1 MPKYSIYALIDPRTD
16 QERYI
21 GVTKDVIG
29 RLYFHMRNAP
39 WLETPKDA
47 WLLELSQLD
56 LVPELQVLETFEAS
70 HHTETVARE
79 RELYWIQRFTSSGAS
94 LLNISGLLPHRTP
107 YQPRP
112 CALTKYR
119 ARLFWSVSE
128 LAQKADVDVG
138 SVKRAERGIRISGR
152 VARQIAEALS
162 EGYGRAIAVQDIE
175 GLDVRL

>member
-21 GVTKDVIG
+21 GVTKDEIG

-47 WLLELSQLD
+47 WLLEL
-56 LVPELQVLETFEAS
+56 VPELRVLETVEAS

-79 RELYWIQRFTSSGAS
+79 RELYWIQRFKSSGAS

-112 CALTKYR
+112 CALTEYR

-128 LAQKADVDVG
+128 LAQKANIDVS
-138 SVKRAERGIRISGR
+138 SVKRAERGLRISGR

-162 EGYGRAIAVQDIE
+162 EGLGRTIAVQDIE
-175 GLDVRL
+175 GLDVHW